1 MKDLSPTKKIL
12 RMEIT
17 RDRKNRRLW
26 QSQERYVERI
36 LERFNMKEAKP
47 TNLPLGGHFKLNKRS
62 CPSTK
67 EEKKKMVVIPYS
79 SVVGSLMYAM
89 VCTRPDFAHTVGVVS
104 KFKENPGKEHWEAV
118 KWIFKYLRAT
128 SKLCLSF
135 RKGKLVLEGY
145 TDANMVGDLD
155 GRKSVTPRNI
165 P

>member
-1 MKDLSPTKKIL
+1 MDETFDMKDLSPTKKIL

-17 RDRKNRRLW
+17 RDRKNRKLW

-47 TNLPLGGHFKLNKRS
+47 TNTPLGGHFKLNKRS

-89 VCTRPDFAHTVGVVS
+89 VCTRPDFAHAVG
-104 KFKENPGKEHWEAV
+104 
-118 KWIFKYLRAT
+118 
-128 SKLCLSF
+128 
-135 RKGKLVLEGY
+135 
-145 TDANMVGDLD
+145 
-155 GRKSVTPRNI
+155 
-165 P
+165 